1 MIENLSIFIITKNEA
16 DRLPKTLKAVSSLSS
31 DIVVID
37 SGSTD
42 GTQEIA
48 MQYGAKVIHN
58 DWPGYGLQK
67 QFGENACKNDWLLN
81 IDADEVISDEL
92 RYEIMNLFGAPNLA
106 PQGFEIGIA
115 EVFPFESAPK
125 PWSYALWPVRLYHK
139 SIGRYNPSIVHDRV
153 DLEHGTKI
161 TSLKGMI
168 AHYSVRSIGDQLNK
182 LNAYSDDQAKDLIT
196 RNKKILGLRLIFEF
210 PIGFLK
216 AYFGRRHFL
225 RGSYGFMSA
234 MNYAFYRYLRIAKYF
249 EAKLRNRH

>member
-1 MIENLSIFIITKNEA
+1 MKSKLSIFIITKNEE
-16 DRLPKTLKAVSSLSS
+16 DRLPKTLAAISTLSD
-31 DIVVID
+31 DIVIID

-42 GTQEIA
+42 QTEKVA
-48 MQYGAKVIHN
+48 KDFGARFIHN

-67 QFGENACKNDWLLN
+67 QFGEDNCKNDWLLN
-81 IDADEVISDEL
+81 IDADEVLSEAL
-92 RYEIMNLFGAPNLA
+92 VAEIKAIMDSPALS

-115 EVFPFESAPK
+115 EVFPFEAEPK

-153 DLEHGTKI
+153 DVKSGTKI
-161 TSLKGMI
+161 TRLRGII
-168 AHYSVRSIGDQLNK
+168 AHYSVRSIGDQLDK
-182 LNAYSDDQAKDLIT
+182 LNKYSDDQARDMT
-196 RNKKILGLRLIFEF
+196 QRGKKISKLRLYLEF
-210 PIGFLK
+210 PIAFIK

-249 EAKLRNRH
+249 ENHLKAPK